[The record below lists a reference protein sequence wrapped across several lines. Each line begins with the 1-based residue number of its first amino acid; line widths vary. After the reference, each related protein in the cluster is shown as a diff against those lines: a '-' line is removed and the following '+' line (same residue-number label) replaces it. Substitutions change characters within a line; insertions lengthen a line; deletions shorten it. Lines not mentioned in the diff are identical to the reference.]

1 MVAALS
7 CIANRVGLRGEGRMV
22 ASLVVLTAGG
32 SVVVVTKWMVIGVH
46 DFS

>member
-22 ASLVVLTAGG
+22 VSL
-32 SVVVVTKWMVIGVH
+32 VVVTKWMVIGVH